1 MPIIPRPAILVLAM
15 ICLPVLLL
23 SQVYTFKGIVKDEQT
38 LKPLAEVNISI
49 PGTSQGTSTN
59 KDGKFSLRISKLP
72 STLVFSCIGYE
83 NEEYQLKTFGHTT
96 AEFLLTSKAYILKE
110 VSISS
115 RNFSFLFKDKEF
127 SVLDYEFMDDKI
139 LLLVFRSVLKH
150 SELIL
155 INLAGDTLAL
165 INPPEQ
171 PPSLLYKD
179 FLGNLHYCSKAGSAF
194 QCCFFRDSGIFGFS
208 HKTTLDSLQ
217 NLFEPFIFTMCDKV
231 YFQEKMAS
239 GFGAA
244 FGYIEPGKGKK
255 YIRKVINTKKIQ
267 EYTDDMQFYQNW
279 NIHMGLYAS
288 NPNSIGVNA
297 TLPDEF
303 AAYENPAFN
312 FSIGDSNA
320 KSFEKAEARAR
331 GFEFFNMTFPV
342 IKISSNTLAFFNFG
356 ENNIEILD
364 KEGNLLKTLPVS
376 FHKGPGQD
384 SGSSS
389 GIRLAESGWHW
400 ENELISDKYN
410 RSIYAVFR
418 KGPLVRL
425 RLINMETGKL
435 NFGTILPVAFPFRI
449 GIYSDEAFFLSK
461 EKNDNVRL
469 LKCKL

>member
-1 MPIIPRPAILVLAM
+1 MALVM
-15 ICLPVLLL
+15 ICLPVLLF
-23 SQVYTFKGIVKDEQT
+23 SQAYTFKGIVKDEQT
-38 LKPLAEVNISI
+38 MKPLAEVNISI
-49 PGTSQGTSTN
+49 PGTSLGTSTD
-59 KDGKFSLRISKLP
+59 KDGKFSLRIGKLP

-83 NEEYQLKTFGHTT
+83 NEEYQLKTVGHTT
-96 AEFLLTSKAYILKE
+96 VEFLLTSKAYILKE

-115 RNFSFLFKDKEF
+115 RNYSFLFKDKDY
-127 SVLDYEFMDDKI
+127 SVLDYELMDDKV
-139 LLLVFRSVLKH
+139 LLLVFRTVLKH

-155 INLAGDTLAL
+155 LNRAGDTLAL

-179 FLGNLHYCSKAGSAF
+179 FLGNLHYCSKAGSAY
-194 QCCFFRDSGIFGFS
+194 QCGFFRDSGILGFS

-217 NLFEPFIFTMCDKV
+217 TLFEPFIFIMCDKV
-231 YFQEKMAS
+231 YFQEKLAR
-239 GFGAA
+239 GFGMA

-255 YIRKVINTKKIQ
+255 YIRKVVNTKKIQ

-279 NIHMGLYAS
+279 NVHMGIYAS

-312 FSIGDSNA
+312 FSKGDSNG
-320 KSFEKAEARAR
+320 KNFEKAEARAR
-331 GFEFFNMTFPV
+331 GFEYFNLTFPV

-356 ENNIEILD
+356 ENIIEIMD
-364 KEGNLLKTLPVS
+364 KDGNLLKTLPVS
-376 FHKGPGQD
+376 FHKGPDPD
-384 SGSSS
+384 SRSTS
-389 GIRLAESGWHW
+389 GIRLAEAGWHW
-400 ENELISDKYN
+400 ENELISDKYDH
-410 RSIYAVFR
+410 SVYAVFR
-418 KGPLVRL
+418 KWPLIRL

-435 NFGTILPVAFPFRI
+435 NFGTILPVAFPFKI
-449 GIYSDEAFFLSK
+449 GIYSGEAFFLAK